1 MKFYTVLY
9 LDGDCGGYSNSL
21 KDIGLETFVSEKAA
35 FNYIIKRLKEFM
47 SEDDFKRVSRF
58 PSTTN
63 DGKKST
69 LVYDV
74 EDDEELFQV
83 VEHTVI
89 V

>member
-1 MKFYTVLY
+1 MKLYTVFY

-21 KDIGLETFVSEKAA
+21 KDIGLETFATEEAA
-35 FNYIIKRLKEFM
+35 FDYIGTRLTEFIGQ
-47 SEDDFKRVSRF
+47 DAFKRVSRF

-69 LVYDV
+69 LIYDV
-74 EDDEELFQV
+74 EDEEELFQV
-83 VEHTVI
+83 VEHTVN